1 VNFSTAHSTS
11 AAYHVSLADAPD
23 FNYRRELSSSI
34 IGALELGKRKIVI
47 DCSAWRHLDFSLLSV
62 LVRGAGAA
70 YENAQQAEIEV
81 VNLTGQ
87 LRANIHALRLE
98 DQLGI
103 HS

>member
-1 VNFSTAHSTS
+1 VNLSSAQSPS

-34 IGALELGKRKIVI
+34 IGALEHGKRKIVV
-47 DCSAWRHLDFSLLSV
+47 DCSAWRQLDFSLLSV
-62 LVRGAGAA
+62 LVRCARAASIQGADF
-70 YENAQQAEIEV
+70 EL

-98 DQLGI
+98 ERLGLTA
-103 HS
+103 